1 MQVKL
6 VKMLSLLA
14 HRHYSRA
21 LPCRFESFLLQ
32 PTGFSQQPCFE
43 LPACLC
49 INCWVAIHTN
59 PVQAALLCRCRQ
71 KPQVFY
77 RAFTVTQMS
86 EARDH
91 SAEHERSS
99 SGCKW
104 RCTKKEKRSK
114 IKEKKGKYS
123 CELHMTEH
131 LIVFWVR
138 VPMTFGRDIPFF
150 ISPTTHTNTHFKT
163 LDNIFLLSDR
173 VED

>member
-32 PTGFSQQPCFE
+32 PTGFSQQPFFE

-91 SAEHERSS
+91 SAELERSS
-99 SGCKW
+99 SGCQW

-114 IKEKKGKYS
+114 IKEKKRKIFLWTPHHWALNCILSTGSYDIW
-123 CELHMTEH
+123 ERYTFLH
-131 LIVFWVR
+131 
-138 VPMTFGRDIPFF
+138 IP
-150 ISPTTHTNTHFKT
+150 HNTHKHT
-163 LDNIFLLSDR
+163 L
-173 VED
+173 